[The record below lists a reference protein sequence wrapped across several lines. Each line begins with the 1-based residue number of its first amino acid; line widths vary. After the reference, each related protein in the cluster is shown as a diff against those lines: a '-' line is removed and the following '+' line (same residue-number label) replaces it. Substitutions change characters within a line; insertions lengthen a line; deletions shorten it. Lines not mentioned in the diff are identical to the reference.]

1 MAQPNLSA
9 VSPSG
14 TLTYTVTAGPIN
26 PCGPEGQL
34 SYQQYTYS
42 SFNYQNNG
50 SNYPLTGGLVYYN
63 SPGSSQGCPPSGIP
77 STPIS
82 LDASSYG
89 AGCDITINSQEGG
102 TYYTQTLTCPA
113 PPVTGYVD
121 PKYIVVGITYAPP
134 GPSPNTWVKYTNS
147 TYVGV
152 TESLKNS
159 FTHGSTQT
167 VSLTSDTNI
176 PGVFE
181 GKITASQSTSNSQTT
196 TSSSSVTTSVQVQ
209 SGEQTFGTGNYFAP
223 VNNDY
228 DIIWI
233 WLNPV
238 VIFSIGSSGPPVWN
252 GYGFD
257 MNDQS
262 DLDVVGIPLGYL
274 NGDFGP
280 MPEQYLA
287 STNRSWAA
295 NQIWPSGQGPALTT
309 ADFAQVAST
318 DPFSQSS
325 YGASNIGYAP
335 PPSTPDN
342 RFTLSQCNG
351 QDGGLTSINYDQ
363 GSPNVSAGIYPCN
376 LIYTN
381 LTTQAQSISNTY
393 SQTFSVDT
401 SFSGSAFFTKFT
413 LSLNNSNTL
422 SWTTEAQASITNST
436 TSTASLSVQGPN
448 CNNTPPSLTCNPEYD
463 AGGNEPIQFN
473 VYQDNM
479 YGTFMFAPIHY
490 Y

>member
-42 SFNYQNNG
+42 SFSYQNNG

-77 STPIS
+77 SLPIS

-113 PPVTGYVD
+113 PGVQGYVD
-121 PKYIVVGITYAPP
+121 PKYLVIGITYAPP
-134 GPSPNTWVKYTNS
+134 GPNTNTWVQYLNS
-147 TYVGV
+147 TFVGV
-152 TESLKNS
+152 TETLSSS
-159 FTHGSTQT
+159 FYNGNTQT
-167 VSLTSDTNI
+167 ISFSA
-176 PGVFE
+176 G
-181 GKITASQSTSNSQTT
+181 GKIVGVLHGTNTTTQSTTNSQTSTKSSTIT
-196 TSSSSVTTSVQVQ
+196 TSIQVQ
-209 SGEQTFGTGNYFAP
+209 NGEKTPGTGNYFAP
-223 VNNDY
+223 VDNDY

-238 VIFSIGSSGPPVWN
+238 ALFTLNSSGPPTWN

-257 MNDQS
+257 MSDQS

-274 NGDFGP
+274 NGDFGS
-280 MPEQYLA
+280 MPPQYLA

-295 NQIWPSGQGPALTT
+295 NQMWPAGQGPALTS
-309 ADFAQVAST
+309 ADFAQIASL
-318 DPFSQSS
+318 DPFSNSS
-325 YGASNIGYAP
+325 YGTNEIGYAP
-335 PPSTPDN
+335 PPSTADN
-342 RFTLSQCNG
+342 RFTMSLCNSE
-351 QDGGLTSINYDQ
+351 TEAPYTQ
-363 GSPNVSAGIYPCN
+363 GSPNQPSAEDYTCQAT
-376 LIYTN
+376 YTN
-381 LTTQAQSISNTY
+381 LSTQAQSLSTTF

-401 SFSGSAFFTKFT
+401 SFSASTFFADFSASLQNAYT
-413 LSLNNSNTL
+413 LT
-422 SWTTEAQASITNST
+422 WTTEAQTSITNST
-436 TSTASLSVQGPN
+436 SSFANVSIEGPP
-448 CNNTPPSLTCNPEYD
+448 CDNTLPSYVCSPVYD
-463 AGGNEPIQFN
+463 ANGNEPTEFN

-479 YGTFMFAPIHY
+479 FGTFMFAPIHFY
-490 Y
+490 